1 MLDTDALPL
10 YAFLAIAIA
19 YKPLKLKVRPNKK
32 ILEKEIVHPKQKT
45 KLIVSTST
53 NRIKLF
59 VDLIKSFI
67 SPSKIQFVQ
76 QNGFQKIDVKKC

>member
-32 ILEKEIVHPKQKT
+32 ILDKEIVH
-45 KLIVSTST
+45 
-53 NRIKLF
+53 
-59 VDLIKSFI
+59 
-67 SPSKIQFVQ
+67 SKHKP
-76 QNGFQKIDVKKC
+76 N